1 MIYDE
6 LLRKGVRKKIL
17 KEPNPMK
24 VELSKTCTLQQL
36 YTKAEELFF
45 SDIEGIEDLKLGDS
59 SGSPIILSD
68 EDSWSLGD
76 YFLGHH
82 LQPSRHKL
90 YVIAKVKVRYQF
102 FSYLL
107 FV

>member
-1 MIYDE
+1 MNC
-6 LLRKGVRKKIL
+6 KKKCVHKKIL
-17 KEPNPMK
+17 IEPNSMK

-45 SDIEGIEDLKLGDS
+45 SDVEGIEDLKSGDS
-59 SGSPIILSD
+59 SRSPIILSD

-82 LQPSRHKL
+82 FTTKQ
-90 YVIAKVKVRYQF
+90 A
-102 FSYLL
+102 
-107 FV
+107 

>member
-17 KEPNPMK
+17 KEPNPTK

-68 EDSWSLGD
+68 EHSWSLGD